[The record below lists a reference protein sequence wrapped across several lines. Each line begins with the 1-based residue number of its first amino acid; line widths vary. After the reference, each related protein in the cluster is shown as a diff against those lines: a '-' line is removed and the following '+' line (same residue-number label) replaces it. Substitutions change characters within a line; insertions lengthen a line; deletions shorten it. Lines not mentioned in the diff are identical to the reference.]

1 MERVYEDIKKML
13 CKELEEIGRKGEL
26 TSNNLDVMYK
36 AADIIKDIHSIEAMQ
51 NGGYSNEYSNDYSER
66 YMRPMYAYD
75 NGQSYDNR
83 GRGRYA
89 ERDSMGRYSSEYSR
103 EGYSREGYSRDESE
117 LQAMMNRSTD
127 PHEKEVLRKA
137 LESMRR

>member
-1 MERVYEDIKKML
+1 MERVYEDIEKML

-36 AADIIKDIHSIEAMQ
+36 AADIIKDMHTIDAMQ
-51 NGGYSNEYSNDYSER
+51 HSGYSNDYSNDYSGR

-75 NGQSYDNR
+75 DGQSYDNR
-83 GRGRYA
+83 GRGKYA
-89 ERDSMGRYSSEYSR
+89 DRDSMGRYSSE
-103 EGYSREGYSRDESE
+103 GYSRDESD
-117 LQAMMNRSTD
+117 LQAMMNRATD

-137 LESMRR
+137 LDSMRR